1 MIMQYWL
8 MKSEPSCYSIDDLKR
23 DKTEHW
29 DGVRNYQARNFM
41 RDKMQLKDK
50 VFFYHSNAKPTGI
63 AGIAEVCKTGYPD
76 FTALDPKSDH
86 PDPKSTLEKPI
97 WYMVDVKFIKKFKT
111 IISLQ
116 ELKQYEPLKDMKL
129 LQKGNRLSVMPI
141 EKKHW
146 DFITSLA
153 V

>member
-1 MIMQYWL
+1 MQYWL
-8 MKSEPSCYSIDDLKR
+8 MKSEPSCYSIDNLKT

-41 RDKMQLKDK
+41 RDQMQLKDK

-76 FTALDPKSDH
+76 FTAFDPNSDH
-86 PDPKSTLEKPI
+86 PDPKSTPEKPR
-97 WYMVDVKFIKKFKT
+97 WFMVDVKFIKKFKSVIT
-111 IISLQ
+111 LQ
-116 ELKQYEPLKDMKL
+116 DLKQYEYLKDMKL
-129 LQKGNRLSVMPI
+129 LQKGNRLSVMPV

-146 DFITSLA
+146 DFITEL
-153 V
+153 VE